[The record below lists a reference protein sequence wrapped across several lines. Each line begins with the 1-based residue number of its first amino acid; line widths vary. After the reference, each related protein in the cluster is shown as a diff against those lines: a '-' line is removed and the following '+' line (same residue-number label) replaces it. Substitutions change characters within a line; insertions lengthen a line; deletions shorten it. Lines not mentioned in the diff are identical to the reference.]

1 MGSVS
6 WLGDAPSSWANQHEL
21 RDVGS
26 PSPWHGSPL
35 QGIVIVCS
43 ATRISS
49 DSKEQV
55 CTPDGARGDAQNLLG
70 VWEPGRGETKGWGLE
85 WTEPGMLDGR
95 QQCLGCRNQI
105 AEVADGLVSC
115 WTPPTPPGLPCLG
128 GQPHPTLGLLWT
140 DAAKMSANVI
150 GAPTQSE
157 FHCSSFQGALA
168 SYMIGKRNQI
178 RR

>member
-85 WTEPGMLDGR
+85 WTEPGTFILEQRLEDRKGSALSSPTSDHCPLLSKCLQTEKSNFYFLRELKTGR
-95 QQCLGCRNQI
+95 
-105 AEVADGLVSC
+105 
-115 WTPPTPPGLPCLG
+115 
-128 GQPHPTLGLLWT
+128 
-140 DAAKMSANVI
+140 
-150 GAPTQSE
+150 
-157 FHCSSFQGALA
+157 
-168 SYMIGKRNQI
+168 
-178 RR
+178 